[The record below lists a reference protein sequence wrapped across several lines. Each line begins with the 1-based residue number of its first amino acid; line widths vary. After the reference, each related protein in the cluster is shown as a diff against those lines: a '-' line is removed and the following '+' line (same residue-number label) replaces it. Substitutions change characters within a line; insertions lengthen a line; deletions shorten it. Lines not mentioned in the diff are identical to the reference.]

1 MEIPLKS
8 ALHTSH
14 VTDSV
19 PINLG
24 YQTLEAPLQWSVN
37 ASAGVQYQFTPHTS
51 IYIEPTINYYIPDGS
66 SLRTIRKEHPVTF
79 TVPVGIRFS
88 W

>member
-8 ALHTSH
+8 TLHTSH
-14 VTDSV
+14 VTDSI